1 MVAGDCL
8 RLSGRDFFKF
18 GDPVVRCTP
27 LLSAISARLPV
38 DIMLYL
44 INNGGIFMG
53 PSISLPDH
61 VPVMPLPGALLF
73 PNALLP
79 LHIFE
84 PRYQQM
90 LQYALREHRMFSVA
104 LVKPQRTQ
112 WESVD
117 DFFHVAGV
125 GLIRACV
132 GRSDGTSN
140 LILQGLQRVRFTG
153 FDQHTPFPIARIEPI
168 ASETNTTVETE
179 ALGAKV
185 IELYSKLK
193 TAGRQLPEKVDKY
206 LASLTDMEML
216 ADLMAATFVN
226 DPTRRQQL
234 LEERSLNRRLRLV
247 IQYLREE
254 PGSAAA

>member
-1 MVAGDCL
+1 MDQ
-8 RLSGRDFFKF
+8 
-18 GDPVVRCTP
+18 
-27 LLSAISARLPV
+27 
-38 DIMLYL
+38 
-44 INNGGIFMG
+44 
-53 PSISLPDH
+53 SITLPDH

-84 PRYQQM
+84 PRYQEM
-90 LQYALREHRMFSVA
+90 LELALREHRMFSVA
-104 LVKPQRTQ
+104 LINPQRSQ
-112 WESVD
+112 WSSTN

-132 GRSDGTSN
+132 GRGDGTSN
-140 LILQGLQRVRFTG
+140 LILQGLRRVRFTG
-153 FDQHTPFPIARIEPI
+153 FEQSLPFPIARIEPI
-168 ASETNTTVETE
+168 ESDASSSVETD

-185 IELYSKLK
+185 IELYSTLK

-206 LASLTDMEML
+206 LSHLTDMEML

-226 DPTRRQQL
+226 DPLRRQQL
-234 LEERSLNRRLRLV
+234 LEELSLNHRLRRL

-254 PGSAAA
+254 TGSAAA